1 MAALKFKYKHHF
13 DPKTPG
19 IRDFGPDFDFMGA
32 FLDGLN
38 TACAR
43 RSEDDLGDRSTYI
56 GASDLNSNCIRKTV
70 LEKRN
75 ASNPKKI
82 DFQQGIYYERGHLAE
97 HILRKALIEENIPHY
112 YQPELIHPTE
122 PWIIA
127 HLDFMFV
134 GPEYVLVND
143 MKTGPIP
150 SGPDYWVRQLYL
162 QQGLAKM
169 YFPGKKVVGSVT
181 VIDLTQGEVKQFNG
195 IQYDAR
201 EFTRSFRKAKFIKFV
216 MENGGEDKY
225 ATQTPLCPWCNH
237 MADCPKYLAGD
248 IPEITDTE
256 TVEMSRQ
263 YNDAKITNTESG
275 KTYDKLRKKLLD
287 IVLGFGKISKRVK
300 IDDFILEPKPFNRSS
315 IDGKRLKAEEPEIY
329 AKYSNTAAS
338 YKLSCVQAIDADE
351 KAA

>member
-13 DPKTPG
+13 DPKTPA
-19 IRDFGPDFDFMGA
+19 IRDFDPEFDFMGA

-38 TACAR
+38 TVCAR
-43 RSEDDLGDRSTYI
+43 RTEDDLGDRSAYI

-70 LEKRN
+70 LEKRE
-75 ASNPKKI
+75 ATNPKKI

-97 HILRKALIEENIPHY
+97 HILRKALIEQRIPHY

-150 SGPDYWVRQLYL
+150 SGPDYWIRQLHL
-162 QQGLAKM
+162 QQGLAKIC
-169 YFPGKKVVGSVT
+169 FPAKKVMASVT

-195 IQYDAR
+195 IHYDVK
-201 EFTRSFRKAKFIKFV
+201 EFTKSFKKAKFIKYV

-225 ATQTPLCPWCNH
+225 ATQTPLCPWCGH
-237 MADCPKYLAGD
+237 MADCPKYLSGD
-248 IPEITDTE
+248 IPEITDPE
-256 TVEMSRQ
+256 TVEIFQR
-263 YNDAKITNTESG
+263 YNDAKMANTESG
-275 KTYDKLRKKLLD
+275 KTYDKLRKQMLD
-287 IVLGFGKISKRVK
+287 IVLGFGKISSRVK
-300 IDDFILEPKPFNRSS
+300 IDDFILEPKPFNRTTV
-315 IDGKRLKAEEPEIY
+315 DGKRLKAEEPEIY
-329 AKYSNTAAS
+329 EQYSNSSAS
-338 YKLSCVQAIDADE
+338 YKLSCVQATDADE